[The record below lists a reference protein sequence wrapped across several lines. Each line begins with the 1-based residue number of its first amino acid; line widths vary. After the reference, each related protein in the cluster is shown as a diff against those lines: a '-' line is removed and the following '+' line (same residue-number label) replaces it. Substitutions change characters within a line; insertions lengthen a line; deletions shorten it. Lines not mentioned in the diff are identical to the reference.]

1 MKVVAIVLSLLAFIV
16 CLVIGVQAGSQLQRQ
31 KALQAAQPATLINKD
46 AQRTLLLIQVDDL
59 SGDDPRLDGLSLL
72 MYIPGHPMLT
82 FIPLFPAEIARD
94 GEMANRLAEA
104 FSLDHNKA
112 LSQAFTNALK
122 EEQIG
127 WTGYILSDRLGLAAL
142 EAFLKDPS
150 GFNGISDTI
159 KKTNEA
165 DFNKDPASTI
175 PVYCSRVNDLQA
187 SLDWTRLLSALIPDH
202 LHTDLGLEMLL
213 SDWKNLSSPGLP
225 FNCKVIT
232 P

>member
-1 MKVVAIVLSLLAFIV
+1 MKVVAIILSLLAFIV

-31 KALQAAQPATLINKD
+31 KALQAAQPATLISKD

-59 SGDDPRLDGLSLL
+59 SGDDPHLDGLSLL

-82 FIPLFPAEIARD
+82 FIPLFPAEMARD
-94 GEMANRLAEA
+94 GEIANHLAKT
-104 FSLDHNKA
+104 FGLDHNKA
-112 LSQAFTNALK
+112 LTQAFTNALK
-122 EEQIG
+122 DEQIS

-142 EAFLKDPS
+142 EAFLQDPS
-150 GFNGISDTI
+150 GFNSASIKISAEVD
-159 KKTNEA
+159 A
-165 DFNKDPASTI
+165 NKDPASTI
-175 PVYCSRVNDLQA
+175 PVYCSRVNDLQT
-187 SLDWTRLLSALIPDH
+187 SLDWSRLMSALIPDH

-213 SDWKNLSSPGLP
+213 SDWKNLSSTGLP